1 MDKLNILRILTSMK
15 RGIFFI
21 PLLLT
26 FVFCGDKKEEG
37 KSQTKE
43 EKPTQTAQVNVEFP
57 EEWPQLK
64 PDLAAKGEKLFLQK
78 GCNACHTIG
87 KGKLVGPD
95 LKGLNQRVSF
105 KWAAHMILNPD
116 SMLKYDERAKQ
127 LLKEYGTPM
136 TNQNVKPDEAVAIL
150 HYILR
155 ESQK

>member
-1 MDKLNILRILTSMK
+1 MTTKRSILIAL
-15 RGIFFI
+15 
-21 PLLLT
+21 LLLT
-26 FVFCGDKKEEG
+26 LVFCGGKKEEG
-37 KSQTKE
+37 KSQKNG
-43 EKPTQTAQVNVEFP
+43 EKPAQTVQVSVEFP
-57 EEWPQLK
+57 EEWPQLN
-64 PDLAAKGEKLFLQK
+64 PDLASKGENLFAQK

-95 LKGLNQRVSF
+95 LKGINTQVSF

-116 SMLKYDERAKQ
+116 SMLKYDDRAKQ

-136 TNQNVKPDEAVAIL
+136 INQNLKPDEVIAIL

>member
-1 MDKLNILRILTSMK
+1 MKTKALFILLPFILIS
-15 RGIFFI
+15 
-21 PLLLT
+21 
-26 FVFCGDKKEEG
+26 CGGQKKESESRT
-37 KSQTKE
+37 KSEQHTSQAK
-43 EKPTQTAQVNVEFP
+43 VEFP
-57 EEWPQLK
+57 EEWPQLN
-64 PDLAAKGEKLFLQK
+64 PDLAAKGEKLFAQK
-78 GCNACHTIG
+78 GCNACHTLG

-95 LKGLNQRVSF
+95 LKGVNTRVNF

-136 TNQNVKPDEAVAIL
+136 TNQNVKPEEALAIL